1 MERICPGAA
10 ELILMR
16 PFIRGS
22 KWLTGKGKGAGGPL
36 GRDGFAPSAYIF
48 FQVCVLQNTFMAQ
61 PVMRRDVPDSFAE
74 PA

>member
-22 KWLTGKGKGAGGPL
+22 KWLTEKEKGAGGPL

-61 PVMRRDVPDSFAE
+61 PVMRMLLPLILAE